1 MERIF
6 LIGYMG
12 VGKTT
17 LGKALAKYLEY
28 EFIDLDWY
36 IEEKIGQSIPSY
48 FSAYGETAFREIEHK
63 SLLDLLG
70 KERVVIATG
79 GGAPCYFDNM
89 DLMLKSGTVVLL
101 EASQDVLFRRLK
113 DTLHL
118 RPVLRSKTEDE
129 LRTFI
134 VSSLANRAQYYNR
147 ATYVINADYLESEEE
162 ISQTINVF
170 LKTLNI

>member
-1 MERIF
+1 MKRIF

-12 VGKTT
+12 AGKTT
-17 LGKALAKYLEY
+17 LGKALANYLSY

-36 IEEKIGQSIPSY
+36 IEDKIGQSIPS
-48 FSAYGETAFREIEHK
+48 FFVDFGEAAFREIEHK
-63 SLLDLLG
+63 SLVDLLE
-70 KERVVIATG
+70 KERVIIATG
-79 GGAPCYFDNM
+79 GGAPCYFNNM
-89 DLMLKSGTVVLL
+89 DLMLKSGIVVFL
-101 EASQDVLFRRLK
+101 EASQEILFTRLK

-134 VSSLANRAQYYNR
+134 ASSLANRAEYYNR
-147 ATYVINADYLESEEE
+147 ATYVINTNHLESEEE
-162 ISQTINVF
+162 IRQTINVF